1 MNLPQS
7 PYERV
12 VIAGGGFAGLEL
24 AKALRGKKYQV
35 VLLDKNNHFT
45 FQPLLY
51 QVATGGL
58 EPNSIA
64 FPLRRIFRKADN
76 VSFRM
81 AEVEAVHPE
90 QRRIDT
96 SIGSL
101 DYDHFVIAT
110 GTRPKFFGLDQSRL
124 LPLKSLP
131 QALQMRN
138 HVLKEFE
145 EAVITDDEQAKEAYT
160 NFVVVGGGPT
170 GVELAGALGEMKKF
184 VLPQDYPSLDL
195 DLMNIYLVEGLDRLL
210 PAMSKES
217 SSKAKKYLGELGV
230 QVRLNTMVN
239 QYDGHQIELDGRSLP
254 TRNLIWT
261 AGVAPNP
268 VKGLE
273 KALRDTG
280 RISVD
285 EQLRVRSCDRVY
297 AIGDVA
303 EMGSDEHPKG
313 HPMLAPVAVQQGKH
327 LGKNLKRRLEGKAE
341 KPFKYLDKGTMA
353 TIGRNRAVAD
363 IRKLRLGG
371 LIAWLAWMFVHL
383 ITLVGF
389 RNRIIVAINWIY
401 NYFTYDKALRL
412 IIKRGSNKEE
422 FFEEASSSSAE
433 V

>member
-1 MNLPQS
+1 MNIPHS
-7 PYERV
+7 PHERV

-24 AKALRGKKYQV
+24 AKTLRNKNYQV

-64 FPLRRIFRKADN
+64 YPLRRIFRKANN

-81 AEVEAVHPE
+81 AEVEAVHPKE
-90 QRRIDT
+90 RQIDT
-96 SIGSL
+96 SIGTI

-110 GTRPKFFGLDQSRL
+110 GTRPNFFGLDQSRL
-124 LPLKSLP
+124 LPLKSVP

-145 EAVITDDEQAKEAYT
+145 KAVITDDLEAKDAYT

-184 VLPQDYPSLDL
+184 VLPKDYPNLDL
-195 DLMNIYLVEGLDRLL
+195 DLMNIYLVEGVDRLL
-210 PAMSKES
+210 PAMSEQS
-217 SSKAKKYLGELGV
+217 SARAKKYLEELDV
-230 QVRLNTMVN
+230 QVRLNTMIKT
-239 QYDGHQIELDGRSLP
+239 YDGKQVELDGKPLP
-254 TRNLIWT
+254 TRNLVWT

-268 VKGLE
+268 VDGLE
-273 KALRDTG
+273 DALRDTG
-280 RISVD
+280 RLSVD
-285 EQLRVRSCDRVY
+285 ENLRIRTYDRIY

-303 EMGSDEHPKG
+303 ELASEEHPKG
-313 HPMLAPVAVQQGKH
+313 FPMLAPVAIQQGKH
-327 LGKNLKRRLEGKAE
+327 LGKNLLRRAKGKAE
-341 KPFKYLDKGTMA
+341 KPFEYFDKGTMA
-353 TIGRNRAVAD
+353 TVGRNRAVAD
-363 IRKLRLGG
+363 VGKLHLGNFP
-371 LIAWLAWMFVHL
+371 AWLAWMFVHL

-389 RNRIIVAINWIY
+389 RNRLVVFINWVY

-412 IIKRGSNKEE
+412 IIKRGQSKEE
-422 FFEEASSSSAE
+422 FYEAPSTADAE

>member
-1 MNLPQS
+1 MNIPQS
-7 PYERV
+7 PHERV

-24 AKALRGKKYQV
+24 AKALRNKNYQV

-76 VSFRM
+76 VAFRM

-90 QRRIDT
+90 KRQIDT
-96 SIGSL
+96 SIGPV
-101 DYDHFVIAT
+101 DFDHFVIAT
-110 GTRPKFFGLDQSRL
+110 GTRPKFFGLEQSRL
-124 LPLKSLP
+124 LPLKSVP

-145 EAVITDDEQAKEAYT
+145 KAVVTDNKEAKEAYT

-184 VLPQDYPSLDL
+184 VL
-195 DLMNIYLVEGLDRLL
+195 MNIYLVEGLDRLL
-210 PAMSKES
+210 PAMSEA
-217 SSKAKKYLGELGV
+217 SSKKAKQYLEELGV
-230 QVRLNTMVN
+230 QVRLNTMIDE
-239 QYDGHQIELDGRSLP
+239 YDGEKVELDGQHLP

-268 VKGLE
+268 VEGLE
-273 KALRDTG
+273 DALRDTG

-285 EQLRVRSCDRVY
+285 EHLRVSSYDHIY

-303 EMGSDEHPKG
+303 EMASEDNPKG
-313 HPMLAPVAVQQGKH
+313 YPMLAPVAIQQGKH
-327 LGKNLKRRLEGKAE
+327 LAKNLIRRSKGKTE
-341 KPFKYLDKGTMA
+341 EPFEYFDKGTMA
-353 TIGRNRAVAD
+353 TVGRNRAVAD
-363 IRKLRLGG
+363 IRQLQLGG
-371 LIAWLAWMFVHL
+371 LLAWLAWMFVHL

-389 RNRIIVAINWIY
+389 RNRVVVAINWIY

-422 FFEEASSSSAE
+422 FFEEAPSANAE

>member
-1 MNLPQS
+1 MNIPQS
-7 PYERV
+7 PHERV

-24 AKALRGKKYQV
+24 AKALRNKEYQV

-76 VSFRM
+76 VAFRM

-90 QRRIDT
+90 KRQIDT

-101 DYDHFVIAT
+101 HYDHFVIAT
-110 GTRPKFFGLDQSRL
+110 GTRPKFFGLEQSRL
-124 LPLKSLP
+124 LPLKSVP

-145 EAVITDDEQAKEAYT
+145 KAVITDDKAAKEAYT

-184 VLPQDYPSLDL
+184 VLPKDYPNLDL

-210 PAMSKES
+210 PAMSEA
-217 SSKAKKYLGELGV
+217 SSKKAKQYLGELGV
-230 QVRLNTMVN
+230 QVRLNTMIDE
-239 QYDGHQIELDGRSLP
+239 YDGEKVELDGQALP

-268 VKGLE
+268 VEGLE
-273 KALRDTG
+273 DALRDTG

-285 EQLRVRSCDRVY
+285 EHLRVSSSDRVY

-303 EMGSDEHPKG
+303 EMASEENPKG
-313 HPMLAPVAVQQGKH
+313 YPMLAPVAIQQGKH
-327 LGKNLKRRLEGKAE
+327 LANNLIRRSKGKAE
-341 KPFKYLDKGTMA
+341 EPFEYFDKGTMA
-353 TIGRNRAVAD
+353 TVGRNRAVAD
-363 IRKLRLGG
+363 IRQLRLGG
-371 LIAWLAWMFVHL
+371 LLAWLAWMFVHL

-389 RNRIIVAINWIY
+389 RNRVVVAINWIY

-422 FFEEASSSSAE
+422 FFEEASSANAE

>member
-7 PYERV
+7 PHERV

-24 AKALRGKKYQV
+24 AKSLRNKNYQV

-64 FPLRRIFRKADN
+64 YPLRRIFRKANN
-76 VSFRM
+76 VAFRM
-81 AEVEAVHPE
+81 TEVETVHPE
-90 QRRIDT
+90 ERKIDT
-96 SIGSL
+96 SIGTI

-110 GTRPKFFGLDQSRL
+110 GTRPNFFGLEQSRL
-124 LPLKSLP
+124 LPLKSVP

-145 EAVITDDEQAKEAYT
+145 KAVITDDKAAKDAYT

-184 VLPQDYPSLDL
+184 VLPKDYPNLDL
-195 DLMNIYLVEGLDRLL
+195 DLMNIFLVEGLDRLL
-210 PAMSKES
+210 PAMSEES
-217 SSKAKKYLGELGV
+217 SGRAKKYLEELGV
-230 QVRLNTMVN
+230 QVRLNTMIEA
-239 QYDGHQIELDGRSLP
+239 YDGRQVNIDDRTLP

-273 KALRDTG
+273 DSLRDTG
-280 RISVD
+280 RIAVD
-285 EQLRVRSCDRVY
+285 EHLRVLAHDRIY

-303 EMGSDEHPKG
+303 ELASDENPKG
-313 HPMLAPVAVQQGKH
+313 FPMLAPVAVQQGKH
-327 LGKNLKRRLEGKAE
+327 LGKNLIRRAAGKPEA
-341 KPFKYLDKGTMA
+341 PFEYYDRGTMA
-353 TIGRNRAVAD
+353 TVGRNRAVAD
-363 IRKLRLGG
+363 IGKIHLGNFP
-371 LIAWLAWMFVHL
+371 AWLAWMFVHL

-389 RNRIIVAINWIY
+389 RNRLVVFINWVY

-412 IIKRGSNKEE
+412 IIKRGSNQEE
-422 FFEEASSSSAE
+422 FFEEASSKNAE